1 MKVVA
6 VLYQGGEI
14 AKSNPDLLGSAE
26 NALGLKDFLKG
37 EGHELV
43 VLTEKEKELD
53 KHLPTTDVLIT
64 TPFWPAYVT
73 QERISK
79 APQLKLVLTAGV
91 GSDHIDL
98 QAAAERG
105 ITVAEITGSNAV
117 GVAEQ
122 IVMHIL
128 ALVRNYMPAY
138 KQVLEG
144 RWDVAE
150 IGARSHDLEDL

>member
-26 NALGLKDFLKG
+26 NALSLKDFLKG

-79 APQLKLVLTAGV
+79 TPQLKLVLTAGV

-105 ITVAEITGSNAV
+105 ITVSEITGSNAV

-138 KQVLEG
+138 KQVG
-144 RWDVAE
+144 RKMGYRRNRRK
-150 IGARSHDLEDL
+150 IS